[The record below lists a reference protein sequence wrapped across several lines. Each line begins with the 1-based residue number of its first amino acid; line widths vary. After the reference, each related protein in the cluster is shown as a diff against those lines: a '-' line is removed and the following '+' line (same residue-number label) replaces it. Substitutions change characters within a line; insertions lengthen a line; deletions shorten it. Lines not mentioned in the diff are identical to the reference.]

1 MLVGC
6 RIVEYIISFRGYGV
20 YMLEIK
26 NILKTVVGE
35 GNLGR
40 IDFLRDLGTHPSWG
54 GPFNGQKFRQRIFFD
69 ILYCFPIKAIVET
82 GTYLGTTTSLFSAT
96 SLPVYT
102 TEIHSRSFSYSKMR
116 FLFQS
121 ANVNLYQRDSRSF
134 LKTLSLDS
142 SVSKGDVFFYL
153 DAHWKDDL
161 PLREE
166 LDIIFSEW
174 ERPVVMIDDF
184 QVPNTEYTFDDYGNG
199 NRLDFNYIEPVVSA
213 RNLSVFY
220 PAINSS
226 VETGVKRGSV
236 VLCNEMSGTEIERKI
251 STLVRDNVCCL

>member
-1 MLVGC
+1 MKEV
-6 RIVEYIISFRGYGV
+6 
-20 YMLEIK
+20 K

-35 GNLGR
+35 KNMGR
-40 IDFLRDLGTHPSWG
+40 LDFLRDLGAHPSWG

-69 ILYCFPIKAIVET
+69 ILYFCSIKAIVET
-82 GTYLGTTTSLFSAT
+82 CTYLGTTTSLFSAT

-102 TEIHSRSFSYSKMR
+102 TEIHPRSFSYSKMR
-116 FLFQS
+116 FLFQA

-134 LKTLSLDS
+134 LRSLSMDS
-142 SVSKGDVFFYL
+142 SVPKGDVFFYL
-153 DAHWKDDL
+153 DAHWKNDL

-220 PAINSS
+220 PAINSTI
-226 VETGVKRGSV
+226 ETGVKRGSV
-236 VLCNEMSGTEIERKI
+236 VLCEEISGSEIDRKI
-251 STLVRDNVCCL
+251 PTLTRHNVPHQ